1 MARVSR
7 NAARRSVARSI
18 RGKRAANAS
27 PSACEAK
34 ALRPRRAVPNAES
47 RPEAHSGRV
56 RLMSAR
62 GVADDEPDRD
72 HAQRDTEQPGND
84 ISHFDASGLPATQD
98 MGRVVAER
106 RDQPPLEPLLLLSG
120 SGAEG

>member
-62 GVADDEPDRD
+62 SVADDEPDRD
-72 HAQRDTEQPGND
+72 HAQRDTEQQAND
-84 ISHFDASGLPATQD
+84 ISFFAAPGLPVPQD
-98 MGRVVAER
+98 IGRVVADGR
-106 RDQPPLEPLLLLSG
+106 HQPPLEP
-120 SGAEG
+120 